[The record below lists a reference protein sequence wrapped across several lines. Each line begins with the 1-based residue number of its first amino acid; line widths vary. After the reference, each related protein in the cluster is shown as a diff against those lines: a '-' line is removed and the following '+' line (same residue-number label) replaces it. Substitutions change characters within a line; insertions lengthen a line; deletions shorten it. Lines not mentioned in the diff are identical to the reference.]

1 MKNIKTFEGP
11 LYSLVN
17 EIRNELTRLKVKVD
31 RLSESEIEE
40 IAASWLQATIDSG
53 YINETL
59 REDLVENDEIN
70 EIISMHE

>member
-59 REDLVENDEIN
+59 REDIVENDEII